1 MATILIVDDDPDALS
16 ILETFLRSR
25 GHEAHGAAGGEQA
38 LARMDELHPEVVI
51 LDVMMPG
58 LSGWDVARRIR
69 RHPMHAD
76 TGIVMLTARDGEEAR
91 KEGTD
96 AGADVYLVKPVG
108 LEDLEDRIDGLLAEG
123 EPYA

>member
-25 GHEAHGAAGGEQA
+25 GHDAHGAAGGEEA
-38 LARMDELHPEVVI
+38 LARLDELHPDVVI

-58 LSGWDVARRIR
+58 MSGWDVARRIR
-69 RHPMHAD
+69 RHPIHAD
-76 TGIVMLTARDGEEAR
+76 AGIVMLTARDGEDAR
-91 KEGTD
+91 REGTD

-108 LEDLEDRIDGLLAEG
+108 LEDLEQRIDGLLAEG

>member
-16 ILETFLRSR
+16 ILETILSAR
-25 GHEAHGAAGGEQA
+25 GHDAHGAAGGEQA
-38 LARMDELHPEVVI
+38 LARLDGLHPEVVI

-58 LSGWDVARRIR
+58 MSGWDVARRIR
-69 RHPMHAD
+69 RHPNHAD
-76 TGIVMLTARDGEEAR
+76 VGIVMLTARDGDDAR
-91 KEGTD
+91 REGAD

-108 LEDLEDRIDGLLAEG
+108 LAELEERIDALLSDV